1 MLKFLINLLDEFNW
15 PPLVKTYVGSILLV
29 FFTALLLLIVYQIIK
44 YVFIKVATRAA
55 QKSTNN
61 WDDALL
67 EHRFFHRLA
76 NVIPAILLHRIVPII
91 IDFNVNMSHFLQ
103 LIIELYFT
111 YIFVRVTI
119 SLLNSIGSI
128 YESTEHLKFKSIK
141 GYIQIGKILVYI
153 ISALIVFSTLTGKN
167 PITIIAGMGAFAAI
181 LILVFQDAIK
191 GFVSGIQ
198 LSANDM
204 VRIGDWVSIP
214 KYNADGNVIDIS
226 LTTIKV
232 QNWDKTISMIP
243 SYGFVSESFSNW
255 RGMEESGGRRIKRSI
270 VIDVK
275 SIHFLSESEIEELSK
290 IHILKSY
297 LDVKIELLKQNM
309 IEGEFDKSHPGNGL
323 RLTNVGTFRAYLELY
338 LRHNEK
344 ISQDMTLMVRQM
356 QSSEIGLPLE
366 IYCFSRFIEWQE
378 YEKIQADIFDHAFAI
393 IDVFGLKMFQSPS
406 GEDFRA
412 LGHLN

>member
-232 QNWDKTISMIP
+232 RNWDQTISMIP
-243 SYGFVSESFSNW
+243 SYGFVNESFSNW
-255 RGMEESGGRRIKRSI
+255 RGMEESGGRRIKRSLF
-270 VIDVK
+270 IDIKTVR
-275 SIHFLSESEIEELSK
+275 FLNDEDIKELSK
-290 IHILKSY
+290 IKILKNY
-297 LDVKIELLKQNM
+297 LVEKIEFLKNQGSEESQNELHM
-309 IEGEFDKSHPGNGL
+309 GNVVK
-323 RLTNVGTFRAYLELY
+323 LTNIGTFRAYLELY
-338 LRHNEK
+338 LKHNPK
-344 ISQDMTLMVRQM
+344 INTDMTLMVRQM
-356 QSSEIGLPLE
+356 QSSDTGLPLE
-366 IYCFSRFIEWQE
+366 IYCFSKFIELE
-378 YEKIQADIFDHAFAI
+378 KYEKIQADIFDHAFAI